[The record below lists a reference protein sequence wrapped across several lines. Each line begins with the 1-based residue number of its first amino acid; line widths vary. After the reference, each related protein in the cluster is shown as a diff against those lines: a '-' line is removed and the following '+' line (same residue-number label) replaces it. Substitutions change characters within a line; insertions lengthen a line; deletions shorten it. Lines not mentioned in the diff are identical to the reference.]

1 MPPPQ
6 NQRPKQSDVPE
17 QSILGGLSADEL
29 LARGMQSVRMSGS
42 GGMNG
47 GWEPPTD
54 EEAEK
59 LFPQFQILGLL
70 GRGGMGAVY
79 KGRQIA
85 LDRIVAIK
93 LLPLEVSVDKDF
105 ADRFVR
111 EARTMAK
118 LNHPSIVSVFDFGT
132 TSEGH
137 LFFVME
143 FVEGATLHQIIKTGG
158 LAPAQALE
166 IIVGT
171 CEALHYAHAEGVVHR
186 DIKPANVLVDLKGR
200 VKVTDFGLARL
211 NSPTAEQWGQTM
223 TGAILGTP
231 DYMAPEQKKGMHV
244 DHRADIYSLG
254 VMLYE
259 MLCGQVPQG
268 IFDPPSA
275 RVEVD
280 NRIDQ
285 VVIRAMQQEPDR
297 RYADTADMKSDVE
310 TIRASPRVN
319 SPAPGPARP
328 PGSPVSVPARF
339 TAASALSPSAL
350 SPSALS
356 AEPAPTPLYHE
367 APKRKSPMLVGGV
380 LALLA
385 AAVGGWI
392 FNQSR
397 TNSNSSQI
405 NIATPAPAASSPA
418 PLIAEN
424 PTEKPEPV
432 ATPATPAP
440 APPAP
445 TTPAPVAVV
454 TPSEPVTGITGVTG
468 ITPVKPPAA
477 PAVASATPVPAT
489 PMVKTAV
496 AASEPPRSPIAAEPD
511 AAPITA
517 EWRLFAD
524 RGEMLLKQRDREG
537 AIDAYERAVDVAE
550 AAGSAATGIEVA
562 RLCRKLGSLQET
574 YGSGAEARR
583 TYEHARVQ
591 LIRYKPKSPVEI
603 TDQARL
609 LAEIE
614 GAIRKVQHD

>member
-1 MPPPQ
+1 
-6 NQRPKQSDVPE
+6 
-17 QSILGGLSADEL
+17 
-29 LARGMQSVRMSGS
+29 MQSVRMSGS

-54 EEAEK
+54 EEAAN

-132 TSEGH
+132 TTEGH
-137 LFFVME
+137 LYFVME

-223 TGAILGTP
+223 TGQSSARRITWP
-231 DYMAPEQKKGMHV
+231 RSKKKGCTWIIARTSTV
-244 DHRADIYSLG
+244 LG

-310 TIRASPRVN
+310 IIRASPR
-319 SPAPGPARP
+319 
-328 PGSPVSVPARF
+328 
-339 TAASALSPSAL
+339 
-350 SPSALS
+350 
-356 AEPAPTPLYHE
+356 
-367 APKRKSPMLVGGV
+367 
-380 LALLA
+380 
-385 AAVGGWI
+385 
-392 FNQSR
+392 
-397 TNSNSSQI
+397 
-405 NIATPAPAASSPA
+405 
-418 PLIAEN
+418 
-424 PTEKPEPV
+424 
-432 ATPATPAP
+432 
-440 APPAP
+440 
-445 TTPAPVAVV
+445 
-454 TPSEPVTGITGVTG
+454 
-468 ITPVKPPAA
+468 
-477 PAVASATPVPAT
+477 
-489 PMVKTAV
+489 
-496 AASEPPRSPIAAEPD
+496 
-511 AAPITA
+511 
-517 EWRLFAD
+517 
-524 RGEMLLKQRDREG
+524 
-537 AIDAYERAVDVAE
+537 
-550 AAGSAATGIEVA
+550 
-562 RLCRKLGSLQET
+562 
-574 YGSGAEARR
+574 
-583 TYEHARVQ
+583 
-591 LIRYKPKSPVEI
+591 
-603 TDQARL
+603 
-609 LAEIE
+609 
-614 GAIRKVQHD
+614 